1 MKSSQHKKPRVFSN
15 YLKRIQNEKAV
26 DFFNIYKRNL

>member
-1 MKSSQHKKPRVFSN
+1 MKSSQHQKPLIFPN
-15 YLKRIQNEKAV
+15 YLKRIQNKKAV